1 MRPHE
6 ITVVYRKDRKE
17 DYGSDLDSNVSN
29 SAIIDTMPS
38 SLIAVFLDDLG
49 FLPFVQFTNRMMLYT
64 SEQPFFD
71 NRLVFLNAISD

>member
-38 SLIAVFLDDLG
+38 PLIAVFLDDLG
-49 FLPFVQFTNRMMLYT
+49 FLPFV
-64 SEQPFFD
+64 
-71 NRLVFLNAISD
+71 